1 MSLGFFLKGLI
12 IGFSIAAPVGPIG
25 ILCIQRTMAKGRIAG
40 LATGM
45 GAASADAIYGCIAGF
60 GLSFIS
66 QFLVDQQ
73 MWLKLG
79 GGLFLGYLGLRTIL
93 SKLKETAIEAGSTG
107 LLSDYLTTFFLTLT
121 YPMTILSFAAVF
133 AGLGL
138 ATGAGNYTAALTLVA
153 GVFLG
158 SAGWWLLLTSGV
170 GLLWSKPGPAFRTW
184 INRISGMI
192 LIIFAIVALVSM
204 IC

>member
-1 MSLGFFLKGLI
+1 MPLSFLLKGLV

-66 QFLVDQQ
+66 QFLVAQQ

-93 SKLKETAIEAGSTG
+93 SKPEEKTIEAGSAG

-121 YPMTILSFAAVF
+121 NPMTILSFTAVF

-138 ATGAGNYTAALTLVA
+138 ATGAGNYTAAITLVA

-170 GLLWSKPGPAFRTW
+170 GLFWSKPGPTFRTW
-184 INRISGMI
+184 INRISGAVLMV
-192 LIIFAIVALVSM
+192 FAVVALVSM
-204 IC
+204 IW

>member
-1 MSLGFFLKGLI
+1 MPLSFLLKGLV

-93 SKLKETAIEAGSTG
+93 SKPEEKTIEAGSTG

-121 YPMTILSFAAVF
+121 NPMTILSFTAVF

-138 ATGAGNYTAALTLVA
+138 ATGAGNYTAAITLVA

-170 GLLWSKPGPAFRTW
+170 GLFWSKPGPTFRTW
-184 INRISGMI
+184 INRISGAVLMV
-192 LIIFAIVALVSM
+192 FAVVALVSM
-204 IC
+204 IW